1 MRSHSDWALSSFC
14 KRGDNEGKP
23 HLLYLLPMILGLL
36 PPAPYHSLMP
46 LIWILIPAPPQTRP
60 STSGNSLGGGGSHM
74 CPQVS
79 VPSHH
84 LVVVGPPSSAA
95 QCFSATQCPLPWAQ
109 LCPPGTTGS
118 VLQLRRG
125 TGGAKAVKCSGKRQ
139 RMPPRLCACQPV
151 GFHGP
156 FPSAQIVYIGYK
168 KTALPILIHG
178 PPSFPWNLNI

>member
-1 MRSHSDWALSSFC
+1 
-14 KRGDNEGKP
+14 
-23 HLLYLLPMILGLL
+23 
-36 PPAPYHSLMP
+36 
-46 LIWILIPAPPQTRP
+46 
-60 STSGNSLGGGGSHM
+60 M

-79 VPSHH
+79 LLSHH

-125 TGGAKAVKCSGKRQ
+125 TGGAKAVKCSGKQQ
-139 RMPPRLCACQPV
+139 RMPPPLCVCQPV
-151 GFHGP
+151 GFHSR

-178 PPSFPWNLNI
+178 PPSFPWNLNIYPQSINRVLVAGLWPISKHTSDTEWSANHSSFQTVEPLLVGQAGGAWLLCPWDDYSPGRSFLL